1 MVFLRY
7 TGAVP
12 RMLSTSR
19 GRCALSLGVL
29 LLCVCSLLASA
40 QKPSPGA
47 SEGDIHRV
55 RIDAVVT
62 DAQGRPILDLRPT
75 DFELLE
81 NGAVKPLDLVEL
93 RSMPRASGDVP
104 PIETDADEKR
114 AAREP
119 GTRLFAFFL
128 DEFHVSPGPG
138 TERVKRALTD
148 FVDEKLRPQD
158 LAVMIKP
165 LDAVTSIRLTRDRA
179 LLHGAIDGFAGRKG
193 DYRPR
198 TRFEEL
204 YIGRAPAAV
213 STARLQIVAAAL
225 RELTLHLGDL
235 EADRAALVLV
245 SEGFPRET
253 PAAPS
258 GRSMELQGL
267 VRASSRFHL
276 PTYTFNPADAADGAA
291 APAERER
298 AGAMLQWLAEQTGG
312 RAVEA
317 ETMVEGLAR
326 LSHDL
331 DAYYALS
338 YQPAQP
344 DGRFHAVEVR
354 VKRRGVLVHTPP
366 GYWSPPGA
374 EWRATSASASS
385 MLPMSRRP
393 LRRSGA
399 IDAWIGLL
407 RDTDGRAR
415 MIISWEPRLRGVAA
429 PQVVALRAR
438 TTGGLTLFDGRLGRV
453 GSGSTVPSDS
463 ARFQVPTGRVEI
475 DMTIYDGEGK
485 TVDTDARDFDVPDL
499 GQQKRGPVLLAPEVV
514 RARTLRDFHSASTDP
529 DAAPSS
535 VRTFARGDRLL
546 IRVSAFDSSGTAVQ
560 VTAKVLNGWG
570 QPMRDIDALAAT
582 PRDGLPQFALALSW
596 LVPGEYQIEL
606 MATNAN
612 GAVRQRV
619 TFKVTG

>member
-1 MVFLRY
+1 LPLA
-7 TGAVP
+7 T
-12 RMLSTSR
+12 
-19 GRCALSLGVL
+19 L
-29 LLCVCSLLASA
+29 LLSVCSFAA
-40 QKPSPGA
+40 VADQQQAAGA
-47 SEGDIHRV
+47 GGDTPRV
-55 RIDAVVT
+55 RLDAVVT
-62 DAQGRPILDLRPT
+62 DAQGRPILDLHPS

-81 NGAVKPLDLVEL
+81 NGEVTPLDAVEL
-93 RSMPRASGDVP
+93 HPLPDAAVNLT
-104 PIETDADEKR
+104 PIETEGDEKR

-119 GTRLFAFFL
+119 GTRAFAFVL
-128 DEFHVSPGPG
+128 DEFHVSPGPSTDRVRRSL
-138 TERVKRALTD
+138 TE

-158 LAVMIKP
+158 LAVIIKP

-193 DYRPR
+193 DYAPR

-204 YIGRAPAAV
+204 YIGHAPAAV
-213 STARLQIVAAAL
+213 SAARRQIVTAAL
-225 RELTLHLGDL
+225 RELTMHLGDL
-235 EADRAALVLV
+235 DADRAALVFV
-245 SEGFPRET
+245 SEGFPRDV
-253 PAAPS
+253 PAPR
-258 GRSMELQGL
+258 GRPIELQGV

-276 PTYTFNPADAADGAA
+276 STYTFNPAAAAEDAAT
-291 APAERER
+291 PVERER
-298 AGAMLQWLAEQTGG
+298 ADAMLQWLAEQTGG
-312 RAVEA
+312 RAFGS
-317 ETMVEGLAR
+317 ETAVAGLAR

-338 YQPAQP
+338 YVPAHA
-344 DGRFHAVEVR
+344 DGRFHPVEVR
-354 VKRRGVLVHTPP
+354 VKRRGVLVHTAP

-374 EWRATSASASS
+374 EWRATMASMAT

-393 LRRSGA
+393 LRRSSA

-407 RDTDGRAR
+407 RDTDGRTR
-415 MIISWEPRLRGVAA
+415 MIVTWEPRLRGMSA

-438 TTGGLTLFDGRLGRV
+438 TTTGETLFDGRLGRV

-485 TVDTDARDFDVPDL
+485 SLDTDARDFDVPDL
-499 GQQKRGPVLLAPEVV
+499 RLQKRGPVLLAPEVV
-514 RARTLRDFHSASTDP
+514 RARTLRDFQSAAADP

-535 VRTFARGDRLL
+535 VRTFARSDRLL
-546 IRVSAFDSSGTAVQ
+546 IRVSAFDSSGTAVL

-570 QPMRDIDALAAT
+570 QPMRDIDALDAT
-582 PRDGLPQFALALSW
+582 PRDRLPQFALPLSW

-612 GAVRQRV
+612 GAVRERV

>member
-1 MVFLRY
+1 M
-7 TGAVP
+7 
-12 RMLSTSR
+12 
-19 GRCALSLGVL
+19 
-29 LLCVCSLLASA
+29 
-40 QKPSPGA
+40 
-47 SEGDIHRV
+47 
-55 RIDAVVT
+55 
-62 DAQGRPILDLRPT
+62 
-75 DFELLE
+75 
-81 NGAVKPLDLVEL
+81 KPLDLVEL
-93 RSMPRASGDVP
+93 HPVPHAVGDMPA
-104 PIETDADEKR
+104 IETDADEKR
-114 AAREP
+114 AVREP
-119 GTRLFAFFL
+119 GTRALAFFL
-128 DEFHVSPGPG
+128 DEFHVSPGPS
-138 TERVKRALTD
+138 TERVRRALTD

-158 LAVMIKP
+158 LAVIIKP

-179 LLHGAIDGFAGRKG
+179 LLHGAIDGFAGRNG
-193 DYRPR
+193 DYGPR

-213 STARLQIVAAAL
+213 SAARRQIVTAAL
-225 RELTLHLGDL
+225 RELTMHLGDL
-235 EADRAALVLV
+235 DADRAALVLV

-253 PAAPS
+253 PAAPR
-258 GRSMELQGL
+258 GRAVELQGI

-276 PTYTFNPADAADGAA
+276 PTYTFNPAAAADGAA
-291 APAERER
+291 PPAERER
-298 AGAMLQWLAEQTGG
+298 AVAMLQWLAEQTGG
-312 RAVEA
+312 RAIDADTVVA
-317 ETMVEGLAR
+317 GLAR

-331 DAYYALS
+331 DAYYSLS
-338 YQPAQP
+338 YQPAKA
-344 DGRFHAVEVR
+344 DGRFHALEVR
-354 VKRRGVLVHTPP
+354 VKRRGVLVHTSP

-374 EWRATSASASS
+374 EWRATIASAST

-415 MIISWEPRLRGVAA
+415 MIITWEPHGRGLSA

-438 TTGGLTLFDGRLGRV
+438 TIAGVTLFDGRLGRV

-475 DMTIYDGEGK
+475 DMTIYDAEGK
-485 TVDTDARDFDVPDL
+485 TLDTDARDFDVPDL
-499 GQQKRGPVLLAPEVV
+499 RQQKRGPVLLAPEVV
-514 RARTLRDFHSASTDP
+514 RARTLRDFQSAATDP

-570 QPMRDIDALAAT
+570 QPMRDIVALDAT
-582 PRDGLPQFALALSW
+582 PRDGIPQFALPLSW

-612 GAVRQRV
+612 GAVRERV

>member
-1 MVFLRY
+1 
-7 TGAVP
+7 
-12 RMLSTSR
+12 MLSTSH
-19 GRCALSLGVL
+19 GRCALCFGVL
-29 LLCVCSLLASA
+29 LLCVSSLAPSA
-40 QKPSPGA
+40 QRPSPA
-47 SEGDIHRV
+47 APEGGTPPV

-62 DAQGRPILDLRPT
+62 DAQGRPILDLKPS

-81 NGAVKPLDLVEL
+81 NGDVKPLDGVEL
-93 RSMPRASGDVP
+93 HPLPRALGDLAA
-104 PIETDADEKR
+104 IETDADEKR

-119 GTRLFAFFL
+119 GTRAFAFFL
-128 DEFHVSPGPG
+128 DEFHVSPGLN
-138 TERVKRALTD
+138 TERVRRALTD

-158 LAVMIKP
+158 LAVIIKP
-165 LDAVTSIRLTRDRA
+165 LDSVTSIRLTRDRA

-193 DYRPR
+193 DDAPR

-213 STARLQIVAAAL
+213 STARRQIVTAAL
-225 RELTLHLGDL
+225 RELTMHLGDL
-235 EADRAALVLV
+235 DADRAALVLV
-245 SEGFPRET
+245 SEGFPRDA
-253 PAAPS
+253 PAGPR
-258 GRSMELQGL
+258 GRGAELQGV

-276 PTYTFNPADAADGAA
+276 PTYTFNPADAADDP
-291 APAERER
+291 APPADRER
-298 AGAMLQWLAEQTGG
+298 AVAMLQWLAEQTGG
-312 RAVEA
+312 RAFDA
-317 ETMVEGLAR
+317 ETAVAGLAR

-338 YQPAQP
+338 YQPAKA

-354 VKRRGVLVHTPP
+354 VKRRGALVHTPP
-366 GYWSPPGA
+366 GYWSPPGT
-374 EWRATSASASS
+374 EWRATSALASS
-385 MLPMSRRP
+385 MLPMSHRP
-393 LRRSGA
+393 LKRSAA
-399 IDAWIGLL
+399 IDAWVGLL

-415 MIISWEPRLRGVAA
+415 MIVSWEPRVRGVSA

-438 TTGGLTLFDGRLGRV
+438 TTAGVTLFDGRLGRV
-453 GSGSTVPSDS
+453 GSGSTVPADN

-475 DMTIYDGEGK
+475 DMTIYDAEGK
-485 TVDTDARDFDVPDL
+485 TLDTDARDFDVPDL
-499 GQQKRGPVLLAPEVV
+499 QQQKRGPVLLAPEVV
-514 RARTLRDFHSASTDP
+514 RARTLRAFQSAAADP

-535 VRTFARGDRLL
+535 ARTFARGDRLL

-570 QPMRDIDALAAT
+570 QPMRDIDALAVT
-582 PRDGLPQFALALSW
+582 PRDGSPQFALALAW

-612 GAVRQRV
+612 GAVKERV

>member
-1 MVFLRY
+1 MSF
-7 TGAVP
+7 
-12 RMLSTSR
+12 
-19 GRCALSLGVL
+19 GVW
-29 LLCVCSLLASA
+29 LLCVCSLFASA
-40 QKPSPGA
+40 QKPSPA
-47 SEGDIHRV
+47 APEGDIQRV

-62 DAQGRPILDLRPT
+62 DAQGRPILDLNSS

-81 NGAVKPLDLVEL
+81 NGEVKPLDLVEL
-93 RSMPRASGDVP
+93 RPVPLAAGDLP
-104 PIETDADEKR
+104 QIETDADERR

-119 GTRLFAFFL
+119 GARAFAFFL
-128 DEFHVSPGPG
+128 DEFHVSPGPS
-138 TERVKRALTD
+138 TERVRRALTD
-148 FVDEKLRPQD
+148 FVNEKLRPQD
-158 LAVMIKP
+158 LAIIFKP

-179 LLHGAIDGFAGRKG
+179 GLHGAIDGFAGRKG
-193 DYRPR
+193 DYGPR

-213 STARLQIVAAAL
+213 SAARRQIVTAGL
-225 RELTLHLGDL
+225 RELTMHLGEL
-235 EADRAALVLV
+235 GAERAALVFV
-245 SEGFPRET
+245 SEGFPREN
-253 PAAPS
+253 PAAS
-258 GRSMELQGL
+258 RGRALDLQGV

-276 PTYTFNPADAADGAA
+276 PTYTFNPADNPADAADGAVE
-291 APAERER
+291 PAERER
-298 AGAMLQWLAEQTGG
+298 AVAMLQWLAQQTGG
-312 RAVEA
+312 RAAEA
-317 ETMVEGLAR
+317 ETVVAGLAR

-338 YQPAQP
+338 YQAAKA
-344 DGRFHAVEVR
+344 DGRFHPVEIR
-354 VKRRGVLVHTPP
+354 VKRRGALVHTTP

-374 EWRATSASASS
+374 EGRATVASAST

-399 IDAWIGLL
+399 IDAWVGLL

-415 MIISWEPRLRGVAA
+415 MTITWEPRLRGVSA
-429 PQVVALRAR
+429 PQVVALRTR
-438 TTGGLTLFDGRLGRV
+438 TTAGVTLFDGRLRRVGV
-453 GSGSTVPSDS
+453 GSGSTAPSDS
-463 ARFQVPTGRVEI
+463 ARFHVPTGRVEI
-475 DMTIYDGEGK
+475 DMTIYDAEGK
-485 TVDTDARDFDVPDL
+485 TLDTDARDFDVPDL
-499 GQQKRGPVLLAPEVV
+499 QQQKRGPVLLAPEVV
-514 RARTLRDFHSASTDP
+514 RARTLRDFQSAATDP

-546 IRVSAFDSSGTAVQ
+546 IRVSAFDSSGTAVR

-570 QPMRDIDALAAT
+570 QPMRDIDALDAT
-582 PRDGLPQFALALSW
+582 PRDGLPQFSLPLSW

>member
-1 MVFLRY
+1 MSF
-7 TGAVP
+7 
-12 RMLSTSR
+12 
-19 GRCALSLGVL
+19 GVL
-29 LLCVCSLLASA
+29 LLCVCSLFASA
-40 QKPSPGA
+40 QKPSSAGPEA
-47 SEGDIHRV
+47 DIQRV

-62 DAQGRPILDLRPT
+62 DAQGRPILDLKPS

-81 NGAVKPLDLVEL
+81 NGDVKPLNGVEL
-93 RSMPRASGDVP
+93 HPVPRAAGEMP

-114 AAREP
+114 AASEP
-119 GTRLFAFFL
+119 GTRAFAFFL
-128 DEFHVSPGPG
+128 DEFHVSPGPS
-138 TERVKRALTD
+138 TELVRRALTD
-148 FVDEKLRPQD
+148 FVNEKLRPQD
-158 LAVMIKP
+158 LAVIIKP
-165 LDAVTSIRLTRDRA
+165 LDALTSIRLTRDRA
-179 LLHGAIDGFAGRKG
+179 LLHGTIEGFDGRKG
-193 DYRPR
+193 DYGPR

-213 STARLQIVAAAL
+213 SAARRQIVTAAL
-225 RELTLHLGDL
+225 RELTMHLGDL
-235 EADRAALVLV
+235 DADRAALVLV
-245 SEGFPRET
+245 SEGFPRDS
-253 PAAPS
+253 PAAPR
-258 GRSMELQGL
+258 GRAVDLQGI

-276 PTYTFNPADAADGAA
+276 PAYTFNPAAAADDP
-291 APAERER
+291 APPADRER
-298 AGAMLQWLAEQTGG
+298 AVAMLQWLAVQTGG
-312 RAVEA
+312 RAVDA
-317 ETMVEGLAR
+317 ESAVAGFAR

-331 DAYYALS
+331 DAHYALS
-338 YQPAQP
+338 YEPAKA

-374 EWRATSASASS
+374 EWRATTASMSS

-415 MIISWEPRLRGVAA
+415 MIISWEPRARGVSA
-429 PQVVALRAR
+429 PQVVALQAR
-438 TTGGLTLFDGRLGRV
+438 TTAGVTLFDGRLGRV

-475 DMTIYDGEGK
+475 DMTIYDAEGK
-485 TVDTDARDFDVPDL
+485 TLDTDARDFDVPDL
-499 GQQKRGPVLLAPEVV
+499 LQQKRGPVLLAPEVV
-514 RARTLRDFHSASTDP
+514 RARTLRAFQSAATNP

-560 VTAKVLNGWG
+560 VTAKVLNAWG
-570 QPMRDIDALAAT
+570 QPMRDIDALAVT
-582 PRDGLPQFALALSW
+582 PRDGIPQFALALAW

-606 MATNAN
+606 MATNEN
-612 GAVRQRV
+612 GAVRERV